1 MHRKSTDTDEMV
13 QQVQMAFDSWL
24 SGAEIDSTR
33 MLELGLTLALASRD
47 NSKLQRYCGIAWE
60 LAERSAHPRR

>member
-1 MHRKSTDTDEMV
+1 MHPKSTDTDEMV

-24 SGAEIDSTR
+24 SGAEIDSIR

-47 NSKLQRYCGIAWE
+47 NYKLQRYCGIAWE
-60 LAERSAHPRR
+60 LAEKSAQPRR